1 MDEKVTVYRIFIFN
15 AQENEN
21 LKYEQD
27 PFMIMIPNFSLK
39 VLIFLIN

>member
-15 AQENEN
+15 APENEN

-27 PFMIMIPNFSLK
+27 PFIIMIPNFTLK
-39 VLIFLIN
+39 VH